1 MKTTTT
7 PTPDTPLHY
16 TVRFPRD
23 LYQRLRLLSVAWQ
36 CSTAKAILRAIEE
49 ACARQERAARR

>member
-1 MKTTTT
+1 MHTKTPTT
-7 PTPDTPLHY
+7 PETPLHY

-49 ACARQERAARR
+49 ACVRQERAVRR